1 MSVMGVRVRRNGIKK
16 PRRETCHELV
26 FTRLAHLPLTHI
38 VSYPSSNTLATTM
51 ASAHRGQPAAL
62 STWQKRMYHPSLN
75 PPIHLLIKLKP
86 KKKRALQSSSCA
98 FLAFFLPVSTHK
110 CINLLTF

>member
-86 KKKRALQSSSCA
+86 KKNALYSQVRVPFSRFSFQCQ
-98 FLAFFLPVSTHK
+98 H
-110 CINLLTF
+110 INA